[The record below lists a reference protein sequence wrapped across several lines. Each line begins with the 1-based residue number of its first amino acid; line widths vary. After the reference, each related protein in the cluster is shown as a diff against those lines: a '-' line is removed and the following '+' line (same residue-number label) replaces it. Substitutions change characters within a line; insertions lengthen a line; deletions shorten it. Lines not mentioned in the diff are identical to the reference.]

1 MVRILKKFLKMRPDN
16 NIFFIQIGDLLKK
29 HLADYVL
36 VYSPL
41 AESMI
46 IMEKDDAEKLRKCLD
61 SHSDECANVD
71 MKEIIE
77 SLNDYEPI
85 DSRSDQIKSC
95 KDFVTLY
102 VLPNYACN
110 FSCSYCF
117 AAQGRDKQRLET
129 SKLLSMIDWMLD
141 VNRTSER
148 RVYITFLGGGEPILS
163 FDVISNGV
171 KYGNQL
177 ANERGFNIVWSVV
190 TNGSLI
196 TDEMLDFF
204 KRENVIVRYSFEVI
218 PEIQKL
224 QRGNFDKVDSS
235 IKLACSK
242 GMHPVIRA
250 MITPA
255 NVNRLTEMVRLIG
268 LNYSGVKLFK
278 IDPITDTSL
287 GDNLLKMEEFYRLY
301 NKEYLKAKE
310 LGGKIGIEVQC
321 VTERNLDSVISRFC
335 AGEISL
341 NGYGEITVCHRVS
354 SPKEKGYA
362 DLKYGYIDTEGV
374 HIDENK
380 FLMITSDK
388 VDTKS
393 DCTDCFLK
401 YNCAGGCHAQNEQYT
416 RDMQSIVCHYTR
428 ELSRKLLFER
438 ACSRLQ
444 EDSGMDIFQLI
455 ELKNSK

>member
-1 MVRILKKFLKMRPDN
+1 
-16 NIFFIQIGDLLKK
+16 
-29 HLADYVL
+29 
-36 VYSPL
+36 
-41 AESMI
+41 MI

-61 SHSDECANVD
+61 SPNDECANVD

-250 MITPA
+250 MITPS

-341 NGYGEITVCHRVS
+341 NGYGEITICHRVS

-416 RDMQSIVCHYTR
+416 KDMQSIVCHYTR

-455 ELKNSK
+455 ELKNNK